1 MVWLARN
8 LKLEVTQ
15 NSMDL
20 YDHRGLV
27 YPDNDDDDDDDD
39 DDDINGDAEEELEVT
54 SSYYPWKR
62 HFR

>member
-1 MVWLARN
+1 
-8 LKLEVTQ
+8 
-15 NSMDL
+15 MDL

-54 SSYYPWKR
+54 SSY
-62 HFR
+62 

>member
-54 SSYYPWKR
+54 SSY
-62 HFR
+62 

>member
-1 MVWLARN
+1 
-8 LKLEVTQ
+8 
-15 NSMDL
+15 MDL

-39 DDDINGDAEEELEVT
+39 DDDINGDAEEEQEVT
-54 SSYYPWKR
+54 SSYQPWKR

>member
-39 DDDINGDAEEELEVT
+39 GDAEEELEVT
-54 SSYYPWKR
+54 SSY
-62 HFR
+62 